1 MRQFH
6 LSCTDKAK
14 LRLAGNV
21 GNQGLPRST
30 VSVSATVAE
39 LGAVGQSHGLCDVG
53 SSGKAEKLRVGHSSL
68 DVVHDA
74 LVDLGQAVEVPATG
88 SVVEDVAVATS
99 VVLSKTHAAD
109 SVTATAPGEVG
120 VRGNGVEGL
129 ADEVSAVVAL
139 VVVGLRLEEGDEDV
153 GGVVE
158 GQLEEPVVLG
168 AKTSQPGTGSSL
180 NEDTTLDGASG
191 ALVAL
196 VRGVVSDPRPE
207 VVNVG
212 GRTSSK
218 VETQVGSL
226 AVVLVLAVDGG
237 VTGATNGVERVENS
251 DITGVVTSHVDS
263 EQNGTGERLVDGETD
278 VLDVSNALL
287 AGGATDLDNRGRVG
301 LGRES
306 TARSGNGRPGLTVQL
321 GSGRD
326 GDGGGDNVDTE
337 GQVGNLAL
345 AGGGVEST
353 LESSSVIGEA
363 ISLQGVSAVLA
374 GVLQVDNV
382 GNSLVGILGSVDDG
396 VFAAGSKRCRPVHCL
411 SSRVGHVDGVG
422 TTGVAP
428 DVGSDAGD
436 TTDLDGTA
444 NDDHVGVGGVLGDV
458 LNHEVGEAGDTGEE
472 ITRVLAD
479 TVDDSDPR
487 VSRVED
493 NAAADGVTGR
503 GEDADGVAAV
513 NVDTVGAVS
522 EGHALDLTLLVAI
535 PVQTNVTEAEVD
547 VGDGDGRSS
556 IDEHTSVNA
565 LGHVNLDVNQSAVL
579 GNGPA
584 QSDETALAGD
594 GSGVQ
599 NDVLDCRDRSVNTLY
614 HSSQCWAYV
623 LMTEKWVSPPE
634 PPQGW
639 LEPSP

>member
-6 LSCTDKAK
+6 LSYTDKAK

-30 VSVSATVAE
+30 ISIVATVAE
-39 LGAVGQSHGLCDVG
+39 LCAAGQSHGLSDVR
-53 SSGKAEKLRVGHSSL
+53 SSSEAEKLRVGHSSL

-74 LVDLGQAVEVPATG
+74 LVDVGQAVEVPATS
-88 SVVEDVAVATS
+88 SVVEDVAVAAS

-129 ADEVSAVVAL
+129 ADKIGAVVAL

-158 GQLEEPVVLG
+158 RQLEEPVVLG
-168 AKTSQPGTGSSL
+168 SKTSQPGTSSSL

-196 VRGVVSDPRPE
+196 VRGVVSNPRPE
-207 VVNVG
+207 VVDVG

-218 VETQVGSL
+218 VETKVSSL
-226 AVVLVLAVDGG
+226 AVVLVAAVDGR

-251 DITGVVTSHVDS
+251 DITGVVTGHVDS
-263 EQNGTGERLVDGETD
+263 EQNGTGEGLVDGESD
-278 VLDVSNALL
+278 VLDVSNTLL
-287 AGGATDLDNRGRVG
+287 ARGATDLDNGGRVG
-301 LGRES
+301 LGREG

-321 GSGRD
+321 SSGRD
-326 GDGGGDNVDTE
+326 GDGRSDNVDTE

-345 AGGGVEST
+345 AGSGVESS
-353 LESSSVIGEA
+353 LERSSVIGEA
-363 ISLQGVSAVLA
+363 IALQGVSAVLV

-396 VFAAGSKRCRPVHCL
+396 VFAAGSKRCRPAHSL
-411 SSRVGHVDGVG
+411 SSRVGHVGRVG

-428 DVGSDAGD
+428 DVGSDAGNA
-436 TTDLDGTA
+436 TDLDGTA
-444 NDDHVGVGGVLGDV
+444 NDDHVGVGGVLLNV

-479 TVDDSDPR
+479 TVDDGDPR

-547 VGDGDGRSS
+547 VGDGDGRSA

-565 LGHVNLDVNQSAVL
+565 LGHVNLDINQSAVL

-599 NDVLDCRDRSVNTLY
+599 DNVLDCRNRIVNTLY
-614 HSSQCWAYV
+614 HSSQCSVYV